1 MAITGFNESDRVQDW
16 SSLPPSSPPQHS
28 PLSTPTSTGSRQLG
42 EHDEDINLDDA
53 PYRISPT
60 PGPSRVHHAS
70 QPIPEICETMPPAT
84 VNAPRTP
91 SPSRSAG
98 THTSTFVPSRFEG
111 RKIIEADSDDSGV
124 FEPSSPVRTK
134 EDRKRKGIKRR
145 QATMEKNKLEREAR
159 QAREQVEAE
168 IAAKAVARAEMD
180 RKREVA
186 KSVMDTMNA
195 GRLTLAE
202 LLLLLFD
209 PGEEGVTE
217 RGWRWFNFFQ
227 DTKAVHRI
235 LEFMVGKKNSRS
247 ARHTAERGMLKVV
260 SRTVGLEADKITRA
274 GVLRPP
280 SYETVDEDFVLGLKF
295 TELEDTIQLHCPNL
309 SELLQGVVRTARQAK
324 ECTAKKLSQKRFL
337 AAWFAAGLLGERS
350 QRNSYLQHVMGLY
363 LVSSGA
369 SRQVHAVLNHLG
381 VSVSYTTLI
390 GGGTSKKKVTITAD
404 ESSAPA
410 NPTALAAEPAPTA
423 NAGDTPS
430 SHSIDTHA
438 TEPEPE
444 PEPRASGIDVVNRG
458 DAGHGQVTAD
468 VVLNGMNTG
477 TSTDT
482 TTQGSV
488 PDEALKAPA
497 DADAANT
504 SVSSNKAPEKRTRR
518 TGTLDKFST
527 SMRRLARIVA
537 LLPSFVVYDNI
548 NWNLKIAEQILLRT
562 DSMQNGT
569 CATLIKLFEA
579 DWDNLSTEEMENVFD
594 NAPPLDLTDIE
605 LTPDETRLQRATF
618 IHVVLRA
625 AVRYGGEAFEKF
637 RQQVADSLPETE
649 LKIPVHKTEFYPL
662 PAFEIDESSKAGNA
676 TFVDAATEEL
686 EIIDFLKARGLAGD
700 QLSIARLREVA
711 EARAGNE
718 GGKDAL
724 RWVYFIP
731 GIFHYK
737 LAGTTGILLDHLGPS
752 GHDLTNPASLTAH
765 NAVLTRKPI
774 VSTSLPTF
782 RTCRDLILVS
792 LTARLLHCLL
802 LVSGKDTLDDY
813 ATSATWDS
821 FQADA
826 AAVVDRFANPRVV
839 HNLRRERTRNGE
851 KHGDMVFENA
861 VLFNRDALLLRE
873 FIDAIKAGD
882 SGRIIIVL
890 KVWAF
895 TFRAQGRVKYALEVL
910 YLIHNLTHVWP
921 QGLRDI
927 VLKNWL
933 VNTTGNPFGFLE
945 VDLLQEHMNF
955 WIKTYFQAHGSN
967 ASWEWLKTIAP
978 CVRVLRKLSTDI
990 NSALGSKQ
998 GTRHA
1003 EPDLSDDIQELM
1015 DSLQHHSVYTV
1026 KPGRHFDAD
1035 DDSLVADAVARG
1047 HAMLT
1052 TGPTSPLNAF
1062 NERFRS
1068 LQHQYRVPPVV
1079 GRARAGSDSG
1089 GSSGSSDD
1097 SDAEQPIPH
1106 PTSQTEQPLPPNQ
1119 MPLANPQPAPGAS
1132 AGDDDDDDSSVG
1144 EEDEGA
1150 DLFAPLGE
1158 DDVDL
1163 EQDADSFM
1171 LGEDAGDVGEHDWD
1185 AEYNPDSDIERDVP
1199 SEDEADIEGDDVFS

>member
-1 MAITGFNESDRVQDW
+1 
-16 SSLPPSSPPQHS
+16 
-28 PLSTPTSTGSRQLG
+28 
-42 EHDEDINLDDA
+42 
-53 PYRISPT
+53 
-60 PGPSRVHHAS
+60 
-70 QPIPEICETMPPAT
+70 
-84 VNAPRTP
+84 
-91 SPSRSAG
+91 
-98 THTSTFVPSRFEG
+98 
-111 RKIIEADSDDSGV
+111 
-124 FEPSSPVRTK
+124 
-134 EDRKRKGIKRR
+134 
-145 QATMEKNKLEREAR
+145 MERNKLEREAN
-159 QAREQVEAE
+159 QAREKVEAE
-168 IAAKAVARAEMD
+168 RAAKLAAEVEVA

-186 KSVMDTMNA
+186 KSVMGALEA

-202 LLLLLFD
+202 LLLILFD
-209 PGEEGVTE
+209 PGDNGITE

-227 DTKAVHRI
+227 DTKAVHTI
-235 LEFMVGKKNSRS
+235 LELMVGKKNSQT
-247 ARHTAERGMLKVV
+247 ARRTAERGMLKVV
-260 SRTVGLEADKITRA
+260 SRTVCLEADRITRA
-274 GVLRPP
+274 GILRPP

-295 TELEDTIQLHCPNL
+295 TELENTIQSHCPNL
-309 SELLQGVVRTARQAK
+309 SELLLGVVQTARQAK
-324 ECTAKKLSQKRFL
+324 ECTAKKLDQKRFL

-350 QRNSYLQHVMGLY
+350 QRNSYLQHIMGLY
-363 LVSSGA
+363 LLSSGA

-390 GGGTSKKKVTITAD
+390 GGGMSKKKVTVAAD
-404 ESSAPA
+404 EPSAPA
-410 NPTALAAEPAPTA
+410 NPTPAADPARSTNPAPTA
-423 NAGDTPS
+423 NIGGTPS
-430 SHSIDTHA
+430 SRSGDAHSNG
-438 TEPEPE
+438 PN
-444 PEPRASGIDVVNRG
+444 PEPRASDVDVISRG
-458 DAGHGQVTAD
+458 DAGHGQVAADTASS
-468 VVLNGMNTG
+468 GRSTG

-482 TTQGSV
+482 TTQGLV

-497 DADAANT
+497 DADAADT
-504 SVSSNKAPEKRTRR
+504 SVSSNKVPAKRTRR
-518 TGTLDKFST
+518 TGTLDKFSM

-548 NWNLKIAEQILLRT
+548 NWNLKVAEQILLRT
-562 DSMQNGT
+562 DTMQNGT

-579 DWDNLSTEEMENVFD
+579 DWDNLSTEEMEKVFD
-594 NAPPLDLTDIE
+594 AAPPLDLTDIE
-605 LTPDETRLQRATF
+605 LTPNETVQQRATF

-625 AVRYGGEAFEKF
+625 AVRYGGESFAKF

-676 TFVDAATEEL
+676 NFVDAATEEL

-737 LAGTTGILLDHLGPS
+737 IAGTTGILLDHLGPS
-752 GHDLTNPASLTAH
+752 GRDLTNPASLTAH

-802 LVSGKDTLDDY
+802 LVSGKDSLDDY

-826 AAVVDRFANPRVV
+826 ASVVDRFANPRVV

-851 KHGDMVFENA
+851 EHGDMVFENA

-873 FIDAIKAGD
+873 FVDAIKAGD
-882 SGRIIIVL
+882 SGRVILVL

-895 TFRAQGRVKYALEVL
+895 TYRAQGRVKYALEVL

-933 VNTTGNPFGFLE
+933 VNTTGHPSGFLE

-955 WIKTYFQAHGSN
+955 WIKTYFQAHGTN

-978 CVRVLRKLSTDI
+978 CVRVLRQLSTDI

-1003 EPDLSDDIQELM
+1003 EPDLSEDIQELM
-1015 DSLQHHSVYTV
+1015 DSLQHHGVYTV

-1052 TGPTSPLNAF
+1052 TGPTSPLDAF

-1079 GRARAGSDSG
+1079 GRARAGS
-1089 GSSGSSDD
+1089 GSSGSSESSDD
-1097 SDAEQPIPH
+1097 SAADQPDPHPIP
-1106 PTSQTEQPLPPNQ
+1106 QAEQPLPPNEV
-1119 MPLANPQPAPGAS
+1119 PLADPQPAPGAS
-1132 AGDDDDDDSSVG
+1132 ADDDDDESSVG
-1144 EEDEGA
+1144 EENEDT
-1150 DLFAPLGE
+1150 DIFAPLGE

-1163 EQDADSFM
+1163 EQDADGIMFD
-1171 LGEDAGDVGEHDWD
+1171 EDTGDTGEHDWD

-1199 SEDEADIEGDDVFS
+1199 SEDEVDDEGDDVFC